1 MLHIITDSTA
11 DMPREWIKQYE
22 IHVLPMSIIFGAKT
36 YLDGVD
42 ISNQNFYEMVTQTGI
57 IPITACP
64 APDQWSA
71 LIRKIAHPG
80 DDIITLHVSGRLSGS
95 YNSAK
100 IAAQDLKN
108 EFNVVPFDSLSGST
122 SMGYMCREARELDRL
137 GAKLDTIL
145 KRLDFIRQNL
155 FICFTL
161 DSLDFARVSGRY
173 NALKNALVSL
183 IKVKPVVYLHADGTL
198 KVEGVSRTLK
208 NGANKMAE
216 AVRERFGTRLLN
228 VGIMYARDPAP
239 ALNFWESFKATI
251 HFKEWILTDIGIT
264 IASHIGPG
272 SVGLMVYPVE

>member
-1 MLHIITDSTA
+1 MLHIISDSTV
-11 DMPREWIKQYE
+11 DMPSDWAEIYN
-22 IHVLPMSIIFGAKT
+22 IHVIPMSILFKDRT

-42 ISNQNFYEMVTQTGI
+42 ISSKNFYEIVEQTGI

-64 APDQWSA
+64 APGQWST
-71 LIRKIAHPG
+71 LIRRIARAG
-80 DDIITLHVSGRLSGS
+80 DDILTLHVSGKLSGS

-100 IAAQDLKN
+100 IAAQELIG

-122 SMGYMCREARELDRL
+122 SLGYMCREARELDRL

-145 KRLDFIRQNL
+145 KRLDFIRKNL

-173 NALKNALVSL
+173 NALKNALASI
-183 IKVKPVVYLHADGTL
+183 IKIKPIVYLQADGTL
-198 KVEGVSRTLK
+198 KVEGISRTLK
-208 NGANKMAE
+208 NGANKMAD
-216 AVRERFGTRLLN
+216 AVRDRFGNRLLN
-228 VGIMYARDPAP
+228 VGIMYARDPEP
-239 ALNFWESFKATI
+239 AVNFWKNFEGTI
-251 HFKEWILTDIGIT
+251 NFKEWVMTDIGIT